1 MARPKRKYVLFL
13 VEGYTDTEVLAE
25 SITSIYE
32 EVLSPEEM
40 VEVKFCTLKQND
52 QSGGDITSSN
62 GVTPENIEGL
72 IGKLFIDPFLEKNP
86 FIYPKEISEVIQ
98 IVDLDGAFI
107 SEELVVQQSTVLSDE
122 RIIYTEECI
131 ETVDVSAIQERNA
144 RKSVNLKKLVGM
156 DEIVIRPK
164 NGRNTKT
171 VKYSIYYFSC
181 NMDHVIH
188 KKLNLSAQEKV
199 QLADDFSVACSY
211 SLDTFKSAICEDE
224 AACKNMT
231 YHESWDY
238 IMEGAESLKRH
249 TNLNLLIEKLYER
262 NN

>member
-1 MARPKRKYVLFL
+1 MARPKKKYVLFL

-25 SITSIYE
+25 PISAIYE
-32 EVLSPEEM
+32 EVSDPNEL

-72 IGKLFIDPFLEKNP
+72 IGKLFIDPFLEKNQ

-98 IVDLDGAFI
+98 IVDLDGAFVSPEKVVSKSRLDSADGVI
-107 SEELVVQQSTVLSDE
+107 YSEEYTAASD
-122 RIIYTEECI
+122 I
-131 ETVDVSAIQERNA
+131 SMIQERNA
-144 RKSVNLKKLVGM
+144 RKSQNLQRLIGM
-156 DEIVIRPK
+156 NEIVIRPK

-171 VKYSIYYFSC
+171 VKYSVYYFSC

-188 KKLNLSAQEKV
+188 NRLNLSAREKV

-211 SLDTFKSAICEDE
+211 ASDTFRNAICGENVS
-224 AACKNMT
+224 CKGMN
-231 YHESWDY
+231 YLESWDF
-238 IMEGAESLKRH
+238 IMKGDESLKRH
-249 TNLNLLIEKLYER
+249 TNLNLLIEKLYE
-262 NN
+262 NK